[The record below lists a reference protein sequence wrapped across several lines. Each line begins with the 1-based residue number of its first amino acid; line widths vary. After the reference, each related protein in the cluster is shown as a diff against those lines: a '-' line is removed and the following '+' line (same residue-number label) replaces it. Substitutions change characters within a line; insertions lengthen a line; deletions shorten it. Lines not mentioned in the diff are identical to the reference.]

1 MMARPVKWR
10 YAVIGAGFLGLAGV
24 RAIQGAP
31 VWAAVFLVAAAVN
44 AWLAVHE
51 AHAHRAPGAA
61 SATPAAPG
69 GGAGAVRLDP
79 AEVDRSLDGHRA
91 SVRQWHILG
100 LACLLVGGGL
110 LFLEPPLAVFAG
122 TASLFALYRAHR
134 AGRAVATLQRARLV
148 GGVAKPG

>member
-51 AHAHRAPGAA
+51 AHGAHGAPSASPAA
-61 SATPAAPG
+61 SAG
-69 GGAGAVRLDP
+69 GDGAVRVDP
-79 AEVDRSLDGHRA
+79 SEVDRSLDGHRA